1 MKSLPLE
8 GIRVLDLSRV
18 LAGPLCTMML
28 ADLGAHVIKI
38 ERPETGDDT
47 RGWGPPFAPD
57 GQSAYFRS
65 INRNKLSLALD
76 LRAPQEVDLVRTL
89 MADADIVVDNFLPG
103 QLARYGI
110 DSVFE
115 MARNSRLLWCS
126 ISGFGA
132 SSERPGYDFVV
143 QAEAGW
149 MSVTGETAGAPMKTG
164 VALVDVITGKD
175 AAVAILAA
183 LVGRE
188 RRVAADRHI
197 LLSLAH
203 SATAALVN
211 VAQNVMVSGTEAR
224 RWANAHANLVPYQLF
239 QAADRPMVLAVG
251 SDGQWLAAMRAL
263 GLAALAEDQTLGTN
277 AGRLARRQ
285 YVVDAIAAR
294 VATETA
300 ESCCQRLDA
309 VGVPCGLV
317 RSVTEALTH
326 VDASPVTGVAPI
338 ANGRVR
344 YPSPRLNEHTQLI
357 RERGWSSFDHL
368 PIPPLKAR
376 D

>member
-1 MKSLPLE
+1 
-8 GIRVLDLSRV
+8 
-18 LAGPLCTMML
+18 MML

-38 ERPETGDDT
+38 ERPQTGDET

-76 LRAPQEVDLVRTL
+76 LKAQDDVDLLRAL
-89 MADADIVVDNFLPG
+89 IADADVAIDNYLAG

-110 DSVFE
+110 DSDAE
-115 MARNSRLLWCS
+115 MARNVSLIWCS

-132 SSERPGYDFVV
+132 DSVRPGYDFVV

-149 MSVTGETAGAPMKTG
+149 MSITGDLEGAPMKTG

-175 AAVAILAA
+175 AAISILAA

-188 RRVAADRHI
+188 RKTAADRRVQ
-197 LLSLAH
+197 LSLVH

-211 VAQNVMVSGTEAR
+211 VAQNVLVSGTEAR

-239 QAADRPMVLAVG
+239 QAQDRPMVLAVG
-251 SDGQWLAAMRAL
+251 SDSQWHAAMRAL
-263 GLAALAEDQTLGTN
+263 ALDALADDPMLITN
-277 AGRLARRQ
+277 AGRLAHRER
-285 YVVDAIAAR
+285 VVAAIAAR
-294 VATETA
+294 IATEPATA
-300 ESCCQRLDA
+300 CCKRLDA

-317 RSVTEALTH
+317 RSVTEALTQ
-326 VDASPVTGVAPI
+326 VDSSPVTGVAPI

-344 YPSPRLNEHTQLI
+344 YPSPKLNEHQKLI
-357 RERGWSSFDHL
+357 RDERWSSFDHL
-368 PIPPLKAR
+368 PIPPLGTR

>member
-1 MKSLPLE
+1 
-8 GIRVLDLSRV
+8 
-18 LAGPLCTMML
+18 MML

-76 LRAPQEVDLVRTL
+76 LRDLGEVELTKQL
-89 MADADIVVDNFLPG
+89 IADADVVIDNFVPG

-110 DSVFE
+110 DSGAA
-115 MARNSRLLWCS
+115 MALNTSLVWCS

-132 SSERPGYDFVV
+132 DSTRPGYDFVV

-149 MSVTGETAGAPMKTG
+149 MSITGEIDGAPMKTG

-175 AAVAILAA
+175 AAIAILAA

-188 RRVAADRHI
+188 RKTAADRHVH
-197 LLSLAH
+197 LSLVH

-239 QAADRPMVLAVG
+239 QALDRPMVLAVG
-251 SDGQWLAAMRAL
+251 SDGQWISAMRAL
-263 GLAALAEDQTLGTN
+263 GLDALAEDQTLITN
-277 AGRLARRQ
+277 AGRLMHRAR
-285 YVVDAIAAR
+285 VVTAIAERIAS
-294 VATETA
+294 EPA
-300 ESCCQRLDA
+300 EACCRRLDA

-317 RSVTEALTH
+317 RSVSEALGQ
-326 VDASPVTGVAPI
+326 VGSSPVTGVAPI

-344 YPSPRLNEHTQLI
+344 YPSPRLNEHHKLI
-357 RERGWSSFDHL
+357 REHGWSSFDHL
-368 PIPPLKAR
+368 PIPSQGTR